1 MESLD
6 LSGLD
11 ELLDVLSRFENIEID
26 LKRLVGNIHDIVQT
40 TEMQQQDSLIL
51 SKHFNFF
58 VYFSFFHHLHRKQI
72 K

>member
-40 TEMQQQDSLIL
+40 TEMQQLDSLIL
-51 SKHFNFF
+51 SKHFNFC
-58 VYFSFFHHLHRKQI
+58 VLQFFHHLHRKQI